1 MGLYRDV
8 LSPFES
14 IFFNQNSSI
23 KQMSVS
29 KAILSGNFKEL
40 ESAIEGK
47 TNEVYSTILFDSY
60 DDKRIEEMLFLEAF
74 NWINELL
81 PKHVYH
87 SGAHLG
93 YNDLVS
99 EHKRAVGE
107 RLYQYEYDQ
116 YRRRYDEQRDVI
128 IKTCTET
135 IKTDLNLTG
144 LLVYITQ
151 NHSKFIHEKHFKF
164 GKIDFV
170 LAESRPSNFHIYY
183 NGDTIMSYTSNSSRP
198 YSFYLQYTYYDSDI
212 RYESKMGSYTL
223 VEDNKLTCHNCS
235 YGPETE
241 PKPIEK
247 SLLLKRLCERHALN
261 EHMVSSMKKKLEI
274 ERLYYHMKDL
284 SIEDSKLTQ
293 EINTKREQLNTL
305 KEDICSRKIELS
317 SIENRIINAQNELE
331 ASVQHL
337 KSFEISNEIEYE
349 NTFLKL
355 STEEQHILECKTL
368 HEYYIQNANELK
380 IYRLAFENM
389 REISMKLQRE
399 KEELE
404 EWKATETKKMEE
416 KIKAQEEEIKRREE
430 AFQKMMKER
439 EAKFDA
445 DCESYEIESTKWK
458 SQMESKFSQYQS
470 RIDNYPELKDERD
483 RLKQEL
489 SKLKTVLAQ
498 TTKER
503 DEFKTTIETLMAFRK

>member
-1 MGLYRDV
+1 
-8 LSPFES
+8 
-14 IFFNQNSSI
+14 
-23 KQMSVS
+23 MSVS
-29 KAILSGNFKEL
+29 KAILSWNYQALK
-40 ESAIEGK
+40 SVIEEE
-47 TNEVYSTILFDSY
+47 TNEVYSTLLFESY
-60 DDKRIEEMLFLEAF
+60 GNMRIEKMLFLEAF
-74 NWINELL
+74 NWICELM

-99 EHKRAVGE
+99 KPKKAIGE
-107 RLYQYEYDQ
+107 RLFEDDYKL
-116 YRRRYDEQRDVI
+116 YRHQSLAQSNI
-128 IKTCTET
+128 IETHAKT
-135 IKTDLNLTG
+135 IKIDPNLTR
-144 LLVYITQ
+144 LLVYIKE
-151 NHSKFIHEKHFKF
+151 NYSKFIREKRFEF
-164 GKIDFV
+164 GKIAFV
-170 LAESRPSNFHIYY
+170 LNDSKSRNLYIYY
-183 NGDTIMSYTSNSSRP
+183 NGCRIFEYYSDHSTP
-198 YSFYLQYTYYDSDI
+198 YYFYLQLYTYYGSHTGYDP
-212 RYESKMGSYTL
+212 RSKTYTL
-223 VEDNKLTCHNCS
+223 TGENKLIYNSVPYLTYN
-235 YGPETE
+235 PETE
-241 PKPIEK
+241 LNPIEK

-261 EHMVSSMKKKLEI
+261 EQMVSSMKKKLEI

-293 EINTKREQLNTL
+293 EINIKREQLNTL
-305 KEDICSRKIELS
+305 KELICSKKIKLS
-317 SIENRIINAQNELE
+317 SIEDRIINAQNELE
-331 ASVQHL
+331 ASIKHL

-349 NTFLKL
+349 NTFQKL
-355 STEEQHILECKTL
+355 STEQQHILECKNL

-404 EWKATETKKMEE
+404 EWKAEETKKMEE

-430 AFQKMMKER
+430 EFQKNMKEK

-470 RIDNYPELKDERD
+470 RIDNYPEVKDERD
-483 RLKQEL
+483 RLKQEVNA
-489 SKLKTVLAQ
+489 LKNVLAQ

-503 DEFKTTIETLMAFRK
+503 DEFKTTIETFMKFKK